1 MAPNL
6 KETLESYIKKESFSV
21 IETIQFFD
29 DSLVSQIK
37 NANISDDLKK
47 DFDDVYQEVCDT
59 EYWEDWND
67 DCEQTLQVIMS
78 AFEFVIERILKEL

>member
-6 KETLESYIKKESFSV
+6 KETLEAYIKKESFSV

-37 NANISDDLKK
+37 NSSIADDLKK

-67 DCEQTLQVIMS
+67 DCDQALQVIMA
-78 AFEFVIERILKEL
+78 AFEFVIERILKVL

>member
-1 MAPNL
+1 MASNL

-37 NANISDDLKK
+37 NSSIADDLKK

-67 DCEQTLQVIMS
+67 DCDQALQVIMA